1 MPLVLFA
8 DHHLNALGRHDRK
21 DDHCYCLTQ
30 NPEAPVAYRPEMT
43 PDDPIASLIGTY
55 HELNPSTVDE
65 LHEEPSALDFMRYV
79 ARNRPFIVRS
89 GANDWKACRN
99 WTADF
104 LRKVMKGTSV
114 QVAITPLGNA
124 DAVVDCGNENLLFVQ
139 PYELQEDFDDFLD
152 YVQKDTARINE
163 GSQTGNV
170 KYAQTQND
178 SLREEY
184 SRLFTDVP
192 SDIPFARIALEK
204 SPDAINFW
212 LGNERSITSLHK
224 DNYENI
230 YVQVTGEKHFILL
243 PPVEM
248 PCTNEQ
254 VLVQARYA
262 PCAEDSGDLIAE
274 VDDENDPIPVPLWDP
289 DEPGVRASL
298 YSNLSQ
304 PLHVTLRAGDMFYL
318 PAMWY
323 HKVKQSSG
331 PEGFSCSVN
340 YWYDMSFEGSFWAS
354 NAFVR
359 DVALAEVKN
368 VRYPKLQTGPTT

>member
-1 MPLVLFA
+1 MA
-8 DHHLNALGRHDRK
+8 AS
-21 DDHCYCLTQ
+21 
-30 NPEAPVAYRPEMT
+30 
-43 PDDPIASLIGTY
+43 DPIAVLIETY
-55 HELNPSTVDE
+55 HDLNPSTVDE
-65 LHEEPSALDFMRYV
+65 LTEEPSPLEFMRFV
-79 ARNRPFIVRS
+79 AKNRPCIVRN
-89 GANDWKACRN
+89 GAKHWQACQR
-99 WTADF
+99 WTAEY
-104 LRKVMKGTSV
+104 LRKVMASSSV
-114 QVAITPLGNA
+114 NVAITPLGNA
-124 DAVVDCGNENLLFVQ
+124 DAVVDTGNGNLFFVQ
-139 PYELQEDFDDFLD
+139 PYEAQEDFGSFLT
-152 YVQKDTARINE
+152 YVQEDTARLPA
-163 GSQTGNV
+163 GSGNV

-184 SRLFTDVP
+184 ARLFADVP

-204 SPDAINFW
+204 EPDAINFW
-212 LGNERSITSLHK
+212 LGNERSVTSLHK

-230 YVQVTGEKHFILL
+230 YVQVTGEKHFVLL

-262 PCAEDSGDLIAE
+262 PRSGGGNALFAQ
-274 VDDENDPIPVPLWDP
+274 VDDENEPIPVPAWDP
-289 DEPGVRASL
+289 EEPSMRPSE
-298 YSNLSQ
+298 YSHLSR

-359 DVALAEVKN
+359 DVALADAARVE
-368 VRYPKLQTGPTT
+368 YPKLETGPEA